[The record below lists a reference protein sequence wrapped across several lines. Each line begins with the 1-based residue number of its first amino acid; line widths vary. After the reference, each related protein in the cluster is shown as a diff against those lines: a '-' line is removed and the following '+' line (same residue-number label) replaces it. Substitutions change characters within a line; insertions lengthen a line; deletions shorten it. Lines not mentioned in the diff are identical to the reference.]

1 MQYPGWA
8 IPRTR
13 LIGMTYVN
21 QVCYERSVLMY
32 CPNCGNK
39 NSTDQKFCRSCGL
52 SLEKSAQS
60 LAEQLPSPSVKSLQE
75 RKEKLE
81 RLGVASLSVFGLGV
95 VGFILYGVFY
105 EVMLRQGALIA
116 ALAVLGA
123 AIFLGSALASVILFA
138 KANELKEESAKPRI
152 GSGKPAKLP
161 DVTTAELPDS
171 VEQPVLSVT
180 ERTTNLLNK

>member
-1 MQYPGWA
+1 
-8 IPRTR
+8 
-13 LIGMTYVN
+13 
-21 QVCYERSVLMY
+21 MY

-39 NSTDQKFCRSCGL
+39 NSADQKFCRSCGL

-60 LAEQLPSPSVKSLQE
+60 LAEQLPSPSIKSLQE

-81 RLGVASLSVFGLGV
+81 RLGLASLSVFGLGV

-116 ALAVLGA
+116 VLAVLGA
-123 AIFLGSALASVILFA
+123 AIFIGSAITSVILFA

-152 GSGKPAKLP
+152 GSGTTRELPDGTTSKLP
-161 DVTTAELPDS
+161 DSLD
-171 VEQPVLSVT
+171 QPRLSVT

>member
-1 MQYPGWA
+1 
-8 IPRTR
+8 
-13 LIGMTYVN
+13 
-21 QVCYERSVLMY
+21 MY

-60 LAEQLPSPSVKSLQE
+60 LAEQLPSPAVKSLEE
-75 RKEKLE
+75 RREKLE
-81 RLGVASLSVFGLGV
+81 RLGVASLSVFGLGIF
-95 VGFILYGVFY
+95 GFLFYGIFIKLLPIY
-105 EVMLRQGALIA
+105 GALIA
-116 ALAVLGA
+116 VLAVLGT
-123 AIFLGSALASVILFA
+123 AIFIGSALVSVILFA
-138 KANELKEESAKPRI
+138 KANELKEASAKPRI
-152 GSGKPAKLP
+152 GSGTPAKLP